1 MTMMRRLGMAVIV
14 AAMAG
19 SAWAV
24 TSEVTKHSTA
34 AEFLKGKTD
43 QTQVDSEGTI
53 RLARQSMTIDFG
65 KLLEKAWAIH
75 SMAVGP
81 DGSVFVGTSPNG
93 QIFRVLKGK
102 AEQIYPIEKPKEPA
116 ADKPADTAA
125 CEPKKADAPGEGSG
139 EICKPKDAA
148 TEEPKACEIT
158 EPKVADP
165 KAEKPAD
172 KSDAAKA
179 TEPVEPVAQ
188 EYVFAMTMDRAD
200 RLVAGISGKQAR
212 LIRFENG
219 QAQTLAELEGVK
231 YIHAIAVDGVGNL
244 YLGTGPDGKIFRLD
258 PFGKNPQVV
267 YAGKDHNILSL
278 AVDDKGTIYA
288 GCDER
293 GLVLRIAPDGKMTV
307 LYDSEQNEITALAL
321 DEQGNLYAAATSAE
335 VTREKVAYNPVS
347 SDAAAGR
354 PDDKSAPRD
363 KDPKAAELKIPNTE
377 KPAVPAGLPGAAPK
391 RGSLPKSAGHIY
403 RIDPQGTVTDLF
415 SDMSVLYALRLRG
428 EGLLVGTGNAA
439 QVFTVDP
446 ATEKRA
452 LAYEEKL
459 STQITA
465 LAAGNG
471 AIWIGCANPAK
482 LIRLSDTVSG
492 EGIYLSELI
501 DAGQPARWGKL
512 QVEATIPEGCSVWM
526 TARSGNVGEPN
537 DPSFSPWSQAVE
549 LKAAATLNCPVGR
562 FGQYKLT
569 LKSGKPDAT
578 PRVDAVTVA
587 HVVGNLAP
595 VVNAVNVARVKGK
608 PGMLATAFEA
618 VDRNKDTLVYKL
630 ELRRQGR
637 TPWILLKDEL
647 LANTFEWD
655 SQTVEDGRYE
665 LRVTAD
671 DRRSNSDTT
680 ALTASRISETFVVD
694 NTAPEAKDIQ
704 TKIEGGK
711 VIVQMAVEDALSV
724 VSAVNYTV
732 DSNDKWMGTI
742 PEDLVFD
749 TTRET
754 FVIELKGLEPGEHV
768 LAIRMADDVGN
779 TGFKTVYI
787 TIPKAGGK

>member
-1 MTMMRRLGMAVIV
+1 MMRRLGVAVIV
-14 AAMAG
+14 TVMAS
-19 SAWAV
+19 SAWSV
-24 TSEVTKHSTA
+24 TSEVTKHTTA

-53 RLARQSMTIDFG
+53 RLARQSKAIDFG

-75 SMAVGP
+75 SVVVGP
-81 DGSVFVGTSPNG
+81 DGSVFAGTSPNG
-93 QIFRVLKGK
+93 QIFRVFKGK

-116 ADKPADTAA
+116 GDKAVDPAV
-125 CEPKKADAPGEGSG
+125 CEPKKDEGKITES
-139 EICKPKDAA
+139 PKEAA
-148 TEEPKACEIT
+148 TEEPKVCEMT
-158 EPKVADP
+158 EPKTVDP
-165 KAEKPAD
+165 AAEKPAD
-172 KSDAAKA
+172 KPDAAKA

-188 EYVFAMTMDRAD
+188 EYVFAMAMDRAD

-219 QAQTLAELEGVK
+219 QTETLAELEGVK

-258 PFGKNPQVV
+258 PFGKNPEVV

-293 GLVLRIAPDGKMTV
+293 GLVLRIPPDGKMTV
-307 LYDSEQNEITALAL
+307 LYDCEQNEITALVL
-321 DEQGNLYAAATSAE
+321 DEQENLYAAATSAE

-354 PDDKSAPRD
+354 PDDKAAPKD
-363 KDPKAAELKIPNTE
+363 KDPKATELKIPNTE
-377 KPAVPAGLPGAAPK
+377 KPAAPAGPPGAAPK
-391 RGSLPKSAGHIY
+391 RGSLPKSAGHVY

-415 SDMSVLYALRLRG
+415 SDMSVLYALRVRG

-446 ATEKRA
+446 TTEKRA
-452 LAYEEKL
+452 LAYEEKQ

-465 LAAGNG
+465 LAVGKDG
-471 AIWIGCANPAK
+471 IWLGCANPAK
-482 LIRLSDTVSG
+482 LVGLSDEVPG
-492 EGIYLSELI
+492 EGSYLSELI

-526 TARSGNVGEPN
+526 SARSGNVGEPN
-537 DPSFSPWSQAVE
+537 DPSYSPWSEAVE

-569 LKSGKPDAT
+569 LKSGKPDTT

-595 VVNAVNVARVKGK
+595 VVNTVNVVRVKGK
-608 PGMLATAFEA
+608 PGVLATAFET

-647 LANTFEWD
+647 TANTFEWD
-655 SQTVEDGRYE
+655 SQTVEDGRYD

-711 VIVQMAVEDALSV
+711 VIVQLAVEDALSV
-724 VSAVNYTV
+724 VNSVNYTV
-732 DSNDKWMGTI
+732 DSNEKWMGTV

-749 TTRET
+749 TIRES
-754 FVIELKGLEPGEHV
+754 FVIELKSLEPGEHV
-768 LAIRMADDVGN
+768 LAIRMSDDVGN
-779 TGFKTVYI
+779 TGYKTVDI

>member
-1 MTMMRRLGMAVIV
+1 MMRWLGVAMIV
-14 AAMAG
+14 ATMAG
-19 SAWAV
+19 SVWAV

-34 AEFLKGKTD
+34 MDFLKGKTD

-53 RLARQSMTIDFG
+53 RLARQSKAIDFG

-75 SMAVGP
+75 SMAEGP

-102 AEQIYPIEKPKEPA
+102 AEQIYPTEKPTEPTADKPADSAACEPKKDEDKKVDKPKEPA
-116 ADKPADTAA
+116 A
-125 CEPKKADAPGEGSG
+125 
-139 EICKPKDAA
+139 
-148 TEEPKACEIT
+148 EEPKACEMT
-158 EPKVADP
+158 ETKAVDMVVKP
-165 KAEKPAD
+165 AEKT
-172 KSDAAKA
+172 DAAKA

-188 EYVFAMTMDRAD
+188 EYVFAMAMDRAD
-200 RLVAGISGKQAR
+200 RLVAGISGKQAK

-219 QAQTLAELEGVK
+219 QTQTLAELEGVK

-278 AVDDKGTIYA
+278 AVDDKGTIFA
-288 GCDER
+288 GTDER
-293 GLVLRIAPDGKMTV
+293 GLVLRIAPDGKMAV
-307 LYDSEQNEITALAL
+307 LYDSDQNEITALAM

-354 PDDKSAPRD
+354 PDDKSAPKD

-377 KPAVPAGLPGAAPK
+377 KPAAPAGPPGAAPK
-391 RGSLPKSAGHIY
+391 RGSLPKSAGHVY

-415 SDMSVLYALRLRG
+415 SDMSVLFALRVRG

-446 ATEKRA
+446 TTEKRA
-452 LAYEEKL
+452 LAYEEKQC
-459 STQITA
+459 TQITA
-465 LAAGNG
+465 LAAGKDG
-471 AIWIGCANPAK
+471 IWLGCANPAR
-482 LIRLSDTVSG
+482 LVRLSDEVTG
-492 EGIYLSELI
+492 EGSYLSELI

-512 QVEATIPEGCSVWM
+512 QVDATIPEGSSVWM
-526 TARSGNVGEPN
+526 SARSGNIGEPN
-537 DPSFSPWSQAVE
+537 DPSFSPWSEAVE

-569 LKSGKPDAT
+569 LKSGKPDTT

-608 PGMLATAFEA
+608 PGILATAFEA

-647 LANTFEWD
+647 AANAFEWD
-655 SQTVEDGRYE
+655 SQTVEDGRYD

-704 TKIEGGK
+704 TKVEGGK
-711 VIVQMAVEDALSV
+711 VIVQLAVEDALSV
-724 VSAVNYTV
+724 VSSVNYTV
-732 DSNDKWMGTI
+732 DSNEKWMGTV

-749 TTRET
+749 TTRES

-768 LAIRMADDVGN
+768 LAIRMADEVSN
-779 TGFKTVYI
+779 TGFRTVDI